1 MDSPSMK
8 KYVDT
13 PCFNA
18 VLNKEM
24 WEMYLKNGYCGM
36 KDYAVPL
43 KAGSLENLPPALV
56 ELAEFDCLHDQ
67 GKASPRLWRLPGNEV
82 TLLETK
88 GTPHGYDGILN
99 STVAKQCMD
108 VRVRLL
114 RKAFGM
120 GEEKTEEI

>member
-1 MDSPSMK
+1 M
-8 KYVDT
+8 
-13 PCFNA
+13 
-18 VLNKEM
+18 
-24 WEMYLKNGYCGM
+24 
-36 KDYAVPL
+36 
-43 KAGSLENLPPALV
+43 

-67 GKASPRLWRLPGNEV
+67 GKAFAEALEAAGNEV

-88 GTPHGYDGILN
+88 GTPNGYDGILN

>member
-1 MDSPSMK
+1 MQ

-43 KAGSLENLPPALV
+43 RAKSLENLPPALV

-67 GKASPRLWRLPGNEV
+67 GKAFAQALSAAGNEV
-82 TLLETK
+82 TLFETK

-99 STVAKQCMD
+99 STVAKECMD
-108 VRVRLL
+108 LRVKLL
-114 RKAFGM
+114 RQAFGM
-120 GEEKTEEI
+120 SEEKKTENE

>member
-1 MDSPSMK
+1 
-8 KYVDT
+8 
-13 PCFNA
+13 
-18 VLNKEM
+18 
-24 WEMYLKNGYCGM
+24 M

-67 GKASPRLWRLPGNEV
+67 GKGFRRGFGGCGQRGHAFGN
-82 TLLETK
+82 K
-88 GTPHGYDGILN
+88 STPHGYDGVLN

>member
-1 MDSPSMK
+1 
-8 KYVDT
+8 
-13 PCFNA
+13 
-18 VLNKEM
+18 
-24 WEMYLKNGYCGM
+24 MYLKNGYCGM

-67 GKASPRLWRLPGNEV
+67 GKAFAEALEAAGNEV

-114 RKAFGM
+114 RNTYIYCM

>member
-1 MDSPSMK
+1 MK
-8 KYVDT
+8 KKYIYSILAALFLALTAIVFFAPDD
-13 PCFNA
+13 FEGN
-18 VLNKEM
+18 VLQQHDM
-24 WEMYLKNGYCGM
+24 MQGTANGQ
-36 KDYAVPL
+36 
-43 KAGSLENLPPALV
+43 E
-56 ELAEFDCLHDQ
+56 
-67 GKASPRLWRLPGNEV
+67 GKAFAEALEAAGNEV